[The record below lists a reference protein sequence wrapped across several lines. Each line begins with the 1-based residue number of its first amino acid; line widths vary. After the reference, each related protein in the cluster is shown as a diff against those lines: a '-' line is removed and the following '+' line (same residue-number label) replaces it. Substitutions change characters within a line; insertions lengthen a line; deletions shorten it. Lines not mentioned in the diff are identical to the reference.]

1 MRDAVNSLSLYF
13 HPMPIS
19 IVAIQDIPALVQLLN
34 NAYRG
39 EESKKGWTSEAD
51 MVGGDIRTDE
61 TNMKELMRQ
70 RGAVF
75 LKYTNEEHEIRGCV
89 FLHERESKLY
99 LGMLSVSPSLQ
110 TKGIGK
116 QLMTAAEQY
125 ARQKA
130 CPAIFMRVISLRH
143 ELIAWY
149 ERQGYYKTGETQA
162 FDNTKFGT
170 AKLPIEFVMLQKDL

>member
-1 MRDAVNSLSLYF
+1 MS
-13 HPMPIS
+13 IS
-19 IVAIQDIPALVQLLN
+19 IVAIKDIPALVQLLN
-34 NAYRG
+34 SAYRG

-51 MVGGDIRTDE
+51 MVDGDLRTDE
-61 TNMKELMRQ
+61 TNMKELMNQ
-70 RGAVF
+70 PGAVF
-75 LKYTNEEHEIRGCV
+75 LKYTNEENEIKGCV

-116 QLMTAAEQY
+116 QLMAASERY
-125 ARQKA
+125 AKQKA
-130 CPAIFMRVISLRH
+130 CPAIFMRVISIRY

-162 FDNTKFGT
+162 FNNSKFGT
-170 AKLPIEFVMLQKDL
+170 AKQPIEFIMLQKDL